1 MSGPRWVAVGQIVK
15 THGIRG
21 ALLIAPYGE
30 TLSRRQCGQW
40 LFVQAPT
47 SGVPRPLRLLEKKP
61 LGGQWLVRLE
71 GVEDVEA
78 ARRFVGLEVGV
89 PEEELAPLED
99 GEFYHH
105 QLVGL
110 RVLRTDG
117 MVLGRVVGILE
128 TRAHDLYVVETD
140 SGREVLLPAVAEIVH
155 AIDVPRG
162 VMVVDPPEGLL
173 E

>member
-1 MSGPRWVAVGQIVK
+1 MSGQRWVAVGQIVK

-21 ALLIAPYGE
+21 ALVIAPYGE

-47 SGVPRPLRLLEKKP
+47 SGVPRPLRLVEKRPLEGK
-61 LGGQWLVRLE
+61 WLVRLE

-78 ARRFVGLEVGV
+78 ARCFVGLEVGV
-89 PEEELAPLED
+89 PEEDLAPLEA
-99 GEFYHH
+99 GEYYHH
-105 QLVGL
+105 QLMGL
-110 RVLRTDG
+110 RVLTPDG
-117 MVLGRVVGILE
+117 VVLGRVVGILE

-140 SGREVLLPAVAEIVH
+140 SGREALVPAVAEIVH
-155 AIDVPRG
+155 AIDVSRG
-162 VMVVDPPEGLL
+162 VMVVDPPEGLF